1 MKKEELI
8 KNYMGKNGFN
18 IDELMNQYYGY
29 VYIIVKN
36 LKSVILSNEDMEEI
50 ISDTFFAIWKNS
62 SKIDENVPIKP
73 YLLGIIKNVMR
84 NKYRTTNI
92 DYSITDYENTII
104 DITNFEKIVEENE
117 QNKIIKDT
125 LNCMKKEEYEI
136 FIMFYYEAKKIK
148 EIAQKMGFSESRV
161 KVILHRIRKEIKK
174 NLKNGGYG
182 YGQ

>member
-1 MKKEELI
+1 MEKKEVI
-8 KNYMGKNGFN
+8 KDYMEGNGFN
-18 IDELMNQYYGY
+18 IDELINQYYGY

-36 LKSVILSNEDMEEI
+36 FKSIILSNEDMEEI

-73 YLLGIIKNVMR
+73 YLLGIIKNVIR

-92 DYSITDYENTII
+92 DCAITDYENTIM
-104 DITNFEKIVEENE
+104 DITEYEKIVEENE

-125 LNCMKKEEYEI
+125 LNSMKKEEYEI

-148 EIAQKMGFSESRV
+148 EIAQKTGFSESKV
-161 KVILHRIRKEIKK
+161 KVVLHRIRKEVKK